1 MLKFLTRVYV
11 KIYLDKDKSLE
22 DLAIIKIFSFCVDFS
37 FFYRVT
43 REFVYFNYYMKPF
56 KC

>member
-22 DLAIIKIFSFCVDFS
+22 DLAIIKIFSFCVAFS
-37 FFYRVT
+37 FFTGVPGNLYT
-43 REFVYFNYYMKPF
+43 LITT
-56 KC
+56 